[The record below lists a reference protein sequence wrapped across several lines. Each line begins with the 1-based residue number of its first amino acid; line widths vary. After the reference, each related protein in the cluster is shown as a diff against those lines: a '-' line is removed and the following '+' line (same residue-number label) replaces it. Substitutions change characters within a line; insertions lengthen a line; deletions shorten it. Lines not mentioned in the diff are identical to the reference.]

1 MICIRAGPDQRP
13 YGSMQRKGWPVGPA
27 LRAKRGDL
35 MPPTPDPAPVPAPPA
50 SGLRFP
56 SAFTILFALIILV
69 AALTW
74 IIPAGQYARVA
85 SEALGKDVPVAGTYA
100 LTEANPQGVFDV
112 ILAPIAGFYDPES
125 YAANAI
131 DVSLF
136 VLIIGGFIGVVTATG
151 AIDAGIARAVVRL
164 KGRENWMIPFLMAL
178 FALGGTTYGMAEE
191 TLAFYIILIPVMI
204 AAGYDAV
211 VAVAVVLLGAG
222 VGVLGS
228 TINAFSTVIASD
240 AAGVTFADGLVLR
253 LIILGLCWLVTVA
266 FVMRYAARVK
276 ADPSKSLVYD
286 KKAANEAHF
295 LGGKAAT
302 ETAFTGLHQIVLTL
316 FALSF
321 AVMIWGVSSQGWWM
335 AQMSGL
341 FLIAAI
347 LIGLIARLGE
357 ARLVE
362 AFLNGARDLLGV
374 ALIIGLARGI
384 VVVMDAGHI
393 TDTILHAAEISVAGL
408 PKIAF
413 INVIYWIEVGMSFLV
428 PSTSGLAVLSM
439 PILAPVA
446 DFAGVKRELVVTAF
460 ATGSGIVNL
469 ITPTSA
475 VVMGGLAIGRV
486 PYERWLRFIWPLLA
500 GLTVIIM
507 AALSL
512 AVVLAEEIAWL
523 SPTAFIPKRVRC
535 AALWSIVRAV
545 RWRGSHRKT
554 ARNCCSTM

>member
-1 MICIRAGPDQRP
+1 MTL
-13 YGSMQRKGWPVGPA
+13 S
-27 LRAKRGDL
+27 AK
-35 MPPTPDPAPVPAPPA
+35 TPPA
-50 SGLRFP
+50 DPPPKGFRFP
-56 SAFTILFALIILV
+56 SAFTILFGLIVLV

-74 IIPAGQYARVA
+74 IIPAGLYQRVP
-85 SEALGKDVPVAGTYA
+85 SEALGKDIPVAGSYA
-100 LTEANPQGVFDV
+100 PTAANPQGAFDV
-112 ILAPIAGFYDPES
+112 ILAPIAGFYNPDS

-151 AIDAGIARAVVRL
+151 AIDAGIGRAMVRL

-191 TLAFYIILIPVMI
+191 TLAFYVLLIPVMI

-211 VAVAVVLLGAG
+211 VAVAVILLGAG

-228 TINAFSTVIASD
+228 TINAFATVIASD
-240 AAGVTFADGLVLR
+240 AAGVTFADGLWLR
-253 LIILGLCWLVTVA
+253 LVILVVSWLVTVA

-276 ADPSKSLVYD
+276 ADPSKSLVFD

-295 LGGKAAT
+295 LGAKASA
-302 ETAFTGLHQIVLTL
+302 ELPFTGLQQVVLIL
-316 FALSF
+316 FGLTF

-341 FLIAAI
+341 FLVAAI
-347 LIGLIARLGE
+347 VIGIIARLGE

-362 AFLNGARDLLGV
+362 AFLSGARDLLGV

-384 VVVMDAGHI
+384 VVVMDAGLI
-393 TDTILHAAEISVAGL
+393 TDTILNAAEKSVAGL
-408 PKIAF
+408 PKVAF

-428 PSTSGLAVLSM
+428 PSTSGLAVLTM

-486 PYERWLRFIWPLLA
+486 PYERWLRFVWPLLLA
-500 GLTVIIM
+500 LTVIIM
-507 AALSL
+507 AALSA
-512 AVVLAEEIAWL
+512 AVLVA
-523 SPTAFIPKRVRC
+523 
-535 AALWSIVRAV
+535 
-545 RWRGSHRKT
+545 
-554 ARNCCSTM
+554 

>member
-1 MICIRAGPDQRP
+1 MTL
-13 YGSMQRKGWPVGPA
+13 S
-27 LRAKRGDL
+27 AK
-35 MPPTPDPAPVPAPPA
+35 TPPA
-50 SGLRFP
+50 DPPPKGFRFP
-56 SAFTILFALIILV
+56 SAFTILFGLIVLV

-74 IIPAGQYARVA
+74 IIPAGLYQRVP
-85 SEALGKDVPVAGTYA
+85 SEALGKDIPVAGSYA
-100 LTEANPQGVFDV
+100 PTAANPQGVFDV
-112 ILAPIAGFYDPES
+112 VLAPIAGFYNPDS

-151 AIDAGIARAVVRL
+151 AIDAGIGRAMVRL

-191 TLAFYIILIPVMI
+191 TLAFYVLLIPVMI

-211 VAVAVVLLGAG
+211 VAVAVILLGAG

-228 TINAFSTVIASD
+228 TINAFATVIASD
-240 AAGVTFADGLVLR
+240 AAGVTFADGLWLR
-253 LIILGLCWLVTVA
+253 LVILVVSWVVTVA

-276 ADPSKSLVYD
+276 ADPSKSLVFD

-295 LGGKAAT
+295 LGAKASAVLP
-302 ETAFTGLHQIVLTL
+302 FTGLQQVVLIL
-316 FALSF
+316 FGLTF

-341 FLIAAI
+341 FLVAAI
-347 LIGLIARLGE
+347 LIGIIARLGE

-362 AFLNGARDLLGV
+362 AFLTGARDLLGV

-384 VVVMDAGHI
+384 VVVMDAGLI
-393 TDTILHAAEISVAGL
+393 TDTILNAAEKSVAGL
-408 PKIAF
+408 PKVAF

-428 PSTSGLAVLSM
+428 PSTSGLAVLTM

-460 ATGSGIVNL
+460 ATASGVVNL

-486 PYERWLRFIWPLLA
+486 PYERWLRFIWPLLLA
-500 GLTVIIM
+500 LTVIIM

-512 AVVLAEEIAWL
+512 AVLFA
-523 SPTAFIPKRVRC
+523 
-535 AALWSIVRAV
+535 
-545 RWRGSHRKT
+545 
-554 ARNCCSTM
+554 